1 MDSALI
7 ISYSE
12 KSAEYLEKILNEA
25 SVADITTVSNA
36 GEARRLLL
44 EKDFDLCIINAPLP
58 DEFGGNIAVNI
69 AANGISEVILI
80 VNPNILM
87 RFRKVE
93 DFGVI
98 TTANP

>member
-36 GEARRLLL
+36 GEASASCLKR
-44 EKDFDLCIINAPLP
+44 
-58 DEFGGNIAVNI
+58 
-69 AANGISEVILI
+69 ISIY
-80 VNPNILM
+80 
-87 RFRKVE
+87 
-93 DFGVI
+93 
-98 TTANP
+98 AS